1 MRPSLFC
8 AKRVRVLRA
17 SGHRSLAAFAEMH
30 RGRLRAAAGD
40 AASAAE
46 TLLGIRDQFA
56 AMGQGASVYETS
68 LYLADCLTQ
77 AGRPADALDM
87 LANAVNATNDDV
99 SIFDPL
105 RARFAAE
112 ALIAM
117 GRFDDAAGELVAGIR
132 SARARG
138 LEYELSLLL
147 QRVAAMPCPIPTGS
161 DEPAADE
168 SSRLFTRLGVVARPE
183 AVGSAASR

>member
-1 MRPSLFC
+1 
-8 AKRVRVLRA
+8 VLRA

-40 AASAAE
+40 APGAVES
-46 TLLGIRDQFA
+46 LLGVRDQFA
-56 AMGQGASVYETS
+56 AMGLGASVYETS
-68 LYLADCLTQ
+68 LYVADCLTQ
-77 AGRPADALDM
+77 AGRPADALET
-87 LANAVNATNDDV
+87 LAGAVNATNDDV
-99 SIFDPL
+99 SIFDAA

-138 LEYELSLLL
+138 LEYELGLLL
-147 QRVAAMPCPIPTGS
+147 QAVAAMPFPIPTGS

-168 SSRLFTRLGVVARPE
+168 AARLFTRLGVVARPE
-183 AVGSAASR
+183 AVGTDASR